1 MIRIKGTIKNGKI
14 VLSEP
19 ISLEEGADIDII
31 AYVERKSGKNLDK
44 KTNTLEIDKNT
55 DTLSHY
61 DESSSYKSDKKYIDE
76 EKMNS
81 EALKDKQQQRDITT
95 PHRMSSMR
103 HNDEEDIQSKMKKL
117 LNSVDL
123 SSLLSLLYGE
133 HPQLLAII
141 IEMLDKEK
149 AKLFL
154 ETSPPELQGELI
166 YRIAKQK
173 KVASTVMNQI
183 YNILSRKLSQS
194 TRELGNQSGGLDT
207 AIDLLNNISSG
218 TEKNVMRY
226 IDTVNSKFGQKL
238 KKKLFVFGDIASLD
252 DDAIKTIIDKADFN
266 RLILSLR
273 GAEKELKDKFVNSIE
288 SRDKKN
294 ELISQ
299 IEKQS
304 PVRTK
309 DIENARHYI
318 LTLIKDLEE
327 NSLLTIPT
335 KENVN

>member
-55 DTLSHY
+55 DMPSDY
-61 DESSSYKSDKKYIDE
+61 DESSSYKSDKKYSDE
-76 EKMNS
+76 EKPES
-81 EALKDKQQQRDITT
+81 EAPKDKQQQRNAI
-95 PHRMSSMR
+95 PHRMSSIGY
-103 HNDEEDIQSKMKKL
+103 NDEEDIQSQMKKL

-154 ETSPPELQGELI
+154 ESSPPELQGELI

-273 GAEKELKDKFVNSIE
+273 GAEKVLKDKFVNFIE
-288 SRDKKN
+288 SRNKKD
-294 ELISQ
+294 EFITQ